1 MLRNLTGME
10 EKKLRYDKFYH
21 LPGCL
26 HYDKVVI
33 EQDIGEGF
41 FCTEEEA
48 IEAGFQKA
56 SGCD

>member
-1 MLRNLTGME
+1 ME